1 MSGGRKIW
9 LLAVN
14 DLRLTVRDRSA
25 FVWMLILPIAFMWL
39 FGQMGGGGDETPRIY
54 LAVEDRDGSWLAD
67 ALIQELE
74 DESISLVL
82 LGSLAPEEQEEHQD
96 PPRVLIIPENF
107 TAGAL
112 AGEQQ
117 TLQLASRGYANPQY
131 TVAAQMHVV
140 RVLGRLLGRMA
151 ETWEVASQSSEP
163 GIDAEEVAPSTLQ
176 APGNPGEG
184 GLETAASET
193 PGTTLAEDLQALADR
208 PPRVRL
214 QVATAG
220 QGQPVPQGM
229 AQSVPGTLTFIVLMM
244 TVIYGGVFLTQEKQQ
259 GTLRRQASLPLTYRQ
274 IFLGKLL
281 GRWLLAG
288 LQIVVL
294 VTVGHFIFG
303 VSWGSSPAG
312 LALVLVSYAAAA
324 AGLATLVGAVLE
336 TQEQASSVGW
346 LSTLVMAAI
355 GGCFWPSEVMPGW
368 LRTAGHIFPTA
379 WAMDA
384 FHSLISF
391 GRGLEAVVLPS
402 LALLGFAVLFT
413 ALGGR
418 YLRTG

>member
-1 MSGGRKIW
+1 MNGGRKIW
-9 LLAVN
+9 LLAIN
-14 DLRLTVRDRSA
+14 DLRLTVRDRAA

-39 FGQMGGGGDETPRIY
+39 FGQMGGGGGEASQIY
-54 LAVEDRDGSWLAD
+54 LAVEDRDGGWLAD

-74 DESISLVL
+74 DDSISLVL
-82 LGSLAPEEQEEHQD
+82 LGSLAPEEREEHED
-96 PPRVLIIPENF
+96 PARVLIIPAGF
-107 TAGAL
+107 TTGAL
-112 AGEQQ
+112 AGDQQ
-117 TLQLASRGYANPQY
+117 TLQLASRGNANPQY
-131 TVAAQMHVV
+131 TIAAQMHVV

-151 ETWEVASQSSEP
+151 ETWDVASQSSEP
-163 GIDAEEVAPSTLQ
+163 NDEVEEGTPEEAS
-176 APGNPGEG
+176 GEG
-184 GLETAASET
+184 SFETAGNTALN
-193 PGTTLAEDLQALADR
+193 GTLAEELQRLSTR

-259 GTLRRQASLPLTYRQ
+259 GTLRRQAGLPLTYGQ
-274 IFLGKLL
+274 IFAGKLL
-281 GRWLLAG
+281 GRLLLAG

-294 VTVGHFIFG
+294 VAAGHFLFG
-303 VSWGSSPAG
+303 VSWGSSPGG
-312 LALVLVSYAAAA
+312 LALVLLSYAAAA

-368 LRTAGHIFPTA
+368 LRAAGHIFPTA

-391 GRGLEAVVLPS
+391 GRGLEAVVVPS
-402 LALLGFAVLFT
+402 LALLGFAALFT
-413 ALGGR
+413 ALGSR
-418 YLRTG
+418 FLRPG